1 MTNPEY
7 RIDVLT
13 GRQVIVAAAR
23 AVRPVHVSE
32 SAFNESP
39 EEDPFLEGH
48 EHTTPQER
56 VALRTTN
63 SAADKPSWLL
73 RIVPNLYPAVV
84 PHSDF
89 DDSTPVGGASPQA
102 DCHSAFAQP
111 TTARGIHDV
120 VIECPDHRSRLAQLS
135 VVEIARTFKAWQMR
149 LKQIRA
155 TAADTGIQAVS
166 IFRNEGSQAGASLP
180 HCHSQILATDFVG
193 PQLTER
199 LHRVRQFK
207 AEGGECLFQHW
218 LQSEVAAKER
228 MIRRDDRIAIVCP
241 FASRVPWHT
250 RFCPTPLQPAHFEDI
265 DERELLALASAVR
278 DVVQSL
284 DQCAGFLPHNLTLSL
299 PPLNASDEFP
309 WSLDLLP
316 RSSRIAGFELL
327 TDVDINTVAPEAAAA
342 AIRQHA
348 DWQNDAQWHPSD
360 LCPPGYEWR

>member
-39 EEDPFLEGH
+39 DDDPFLEGH

-56 VALRTTN
+56 VALRTTT
-63 SAADKPSWLL
+63 SLADKPGWLL

-84 PHSDF
+84 PQDAP
-89 DDSTPVGGASPQA
+89 DDSTPVTSDSPHAQ
-102 DCHSAFAQP
+102 HHTAFAQS
-111 TTARGIHDV
+111 TTAHGIHDV

-155 TAADTGIQAVS
+155 TAAETNIQSVS

-180 HCHSQILATDFVG
+180 HCHSQILATNFVG
-193 PQLTER
+193 QQLTER
-199 LHRVRQFK
+199 LRRARQFK
-207 AEGGECLFQHW
+207 SESGKCLFQQW

-228 MIRRDDRIAIVCP
+228 IVRRDDRLAIVCP

-250 RFCPTPLQPAHFEDI
+250 RFCPTPLQPARFEDI
-265 DERELLALASAVR
+265 DESELLALAAAVS

-284 DQCAGFLPHNLTLSL
+284 DQCAGILPHNLTLSL
-299 PPLNASDEFP
+299 PPLNAPDEFP

-348 DWQNDAQWHPSD
+348 NWQEATQWHPRD
-360 LCPPGYEWR
+360 LCPHGYEWR